1 MKKTPKEKPYE
12 APKGVVYTVHSQN
25 GMCLLTSGVLD
36 SLIMDDNESFVLD
49 DYAGDWIEA

>member
-12 APKGVVYTVHSQN
+12 APKGGVYAVHPQK